1 MYLAYLYEL
10 TRSKVIAEEAKE
22 ANARLAQP
30 DSANVP
36 YSTWKYH
43 KVRKGDNLSSIA
55 KKYGVRSSEIQEA
68 NQLKSN
74 RLVVGARL
82 KIKKNT
88 VLVKGNPQADSTILQ
103 ANASPAQKNG
113 IDTLVSPVEAMA
125 SKEALVKSYRVR
137 QGDTLWSI
145 SRKFEGLTLDDL
157 MKLNNLTSRS
167 RLTPGMVLRI
177 QRG

>member
-30 DSANVP
+30 DSGNVP
-36 YSTWKYH
+36 YTTWKYH
-43 KVRKGDNLSSIA
+43 KVRKGDNLSSIS

-68 NQLKSN
+68 NQLRSS

-88 VLVKGNPQADSTILQ
+88 TLVMGNPQADSVILQ
-103 ANASPAQKNG
+103 VNTSPALKNAA
-113 IDTLVSPVEAMA
+113 DTLVSQGDAIVSSE
-125 SKEALVKSYRVR
+125 SKVKSYRVR
-137 QGDTLWSI
+137 QGDSLWSI
-145 SRKFEGLTLDDL
+145 SRKFEGLTVDDL